1 MTYIGFQVLTV
12 LVFIIIGGALINQI
26 KNIPVGYRFIII
38 VILLN
43 LLLTSISPTWSILNI
58 FSLDNMINKTSTD
71 YWSIRGQIGDVLS
84 GHFAA
89 LAFIALLITISKMQE
104 SITKQDEAIKMQ
116 QKYIKK
122 QEFENH
128 FFKLYD
134 EFELE
139 LKYIKKEAIFESY
152 SHQIGNDKIT
162 NIEKFK
168 EWIYLRKNYPKS
180 YFNLLNFALKYIYE
194 NQKDDNTYKF
204 LIKNKLSNLDLTYIA
219 LHDICRDDN
228 NFSTLLKELD
238 IYEDFDIE
246 DDDIINEI
254 LLLKDYSSLKNKLKI
269 YIK

>member
-1 MTYIGFQVLTV
+1 MTHISFQVLTV
-12 LVFIIIGGALINQI
+12 LVFIVIGGALINQI
-26 KNIPVGYRFIII
+26 KNIPIGYRFIII
-38 VILLN
+38 IILLN

-89 LAFIALLITISKMQE
+89 LAFIALLISISKMQE

-139 LKYIKKEAIFESY
+139 LKYIKKEGIFKKY
-152 SHQIGNDKIT
+152 SHQIRDIEIT
-162 NIEKFK
+162 NIKKFN
-168 EWIYLRKNYPKS
+168 EYIYLGKNYPKS
-180 YFNLLNFALKYIYE
+180 YFNLLIFVLKYIYE
-194 NQKDDNTYKF
+194 NQKDNNTYKF

-219 LHDICRDDN
+219 LHDMCKNDN

-238 IYEDFDIE
+238 IYEDFNIE

-254 LLLKDYSSLKNKLKI
+254 PLLKDYSLLENKLKK

>member
-1 MTYIGFQVLTV
+1 MTYISFQVLAV

-104 SITKQDEAIKMQ
+104 SITKQDEAIEMQ
-116 QKYIKK
+116 HKYIKK

-134 EFELE
+134 ELVLE
-139 LKYIKKEAIFESY
+139 LKNLREVSIFESY
-152 SHQIGNDKIT
+152 NHQINEDDIT
-162 NIEKFK
+162 DINEFK
-168 EWIYLRKNYPKS
+168 NSIYLRDDYPRV
-180 YFNLLNFALKYIYE
+180 YFNLLEFLLKYIDE
-194 NQKDDNTYKF
+194 NQKNDNRYIF
-204 LIKNKLSNLDLTYIA
+204 LVKNKLSNLDLTYIA
-219 LHDICRDDN
+219 LNNICKSDN
-228 NFSTLLKELD
+228 SFSKLLKELD
-238 IYEDFDIE
+238 IYEYFDVE
-246 DDDIINEI
+246 DNNIIDAI
-254 LLLKDYSSLKNKLKI
+254 PLLKDYSVLKNKFKM
-269 YIK
+269 YTQ